1 MITYWIK
8 IIYSNRS
15 IIKYVNFIK
24 DKRKPLKI
32 NKVLPINKIIQTKKN
47 CPLDKNNIKIDLIK
61 YVNSTKDKRKTTKN
75 KLSAVYK

>member
-8 IIYSNRS
+8 MIYRNRF

-32 NKVLPINKIIQTKKN
+32 N
-47 CPLDKNNIKIDLIK
+47 
-61 YVNSTKDKRKTTKN
+61 
-75 KLSAVYK
+75 